1 MFIRGKILIFEG
13 PDGVGKTTL
22 INHIKKKFKNS
33 YYMHLRVHKNMKLWH
48 TASARLAIRK
58 QLEGKLVLIDRHW
71 PSEQF
76 YSYIRSN
83 GPSYNPG
90 FLYNRLKERGAQ
102 YIWCIPEDTA
112 RVKENHRLNKTLRHE
127 EYDNIDSV
135 IDDYYFSWFGKCKR
149 NVFIKNLSPL
159 RERKDFIRYDMF
171 KDGYK
176 LDQFTDRIFNAI
188 HV

>member
-22 INHIKKKFKNS
+22 
-33 YYMHLRVHKNMKLWH
+33 
-48 TASARLAIRK
+48 
-58 QLEGKLVLIDRHW
+58 RHW

-90 FLYNRLKERGAQ
+90 FLYNRLKERNAK

-159 RERKDFIRYDMF
+159 RERKDFIRYDLF

-176 LDQFTDRIFNAI
+176 LDEFTDKVLNAI
-188 HV
+188 